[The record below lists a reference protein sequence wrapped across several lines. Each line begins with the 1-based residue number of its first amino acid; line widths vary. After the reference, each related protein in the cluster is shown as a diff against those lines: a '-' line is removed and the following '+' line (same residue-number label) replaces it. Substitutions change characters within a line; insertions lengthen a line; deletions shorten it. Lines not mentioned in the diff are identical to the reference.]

1 MRRQWQTR
9 RPQFR
14 KPETPAPAA
23 PLPILTRMTDR
34 DADRTKVTC
43 YMCAIDWEYE
53 IGHKRQGNQLYPSV
67 AALKEAHPM
76 WEECGIVEVEVTVL
90 GTIARPQY

>member
-9 RPQFR
+9 KAQPFR
-14 KPETPAPAA
+14 KPEDSPLAPQR
-23 PLPILTRMTDR
+23 LLTRDE
-34 DADRTKVTC
+34 DRTKVVC
-43 YMCAIDWEYE
+43 YMCAIAWQYE
-53 IGHKRQGNQLYPSV
+53 IGHAPKGQQIYPSV

-90 GTIARPQY
+90 GTIAPPQY

>member
-9 RPQFR
+9 KTQPFR
-14 KPETPAPAA
+14 KPDDSPPAPQR
-23 PLPILTRMTDR
+23 LLTRMTSR
-34 DADRTKVTC
+34 DEDRTKVVC
-43 YMCAIDWEYE
+43 YMCAIDWQCE
-53 IGHKRQGNQLYPSV
+53 IGHARDGNRVYPSV

-90 GTIARPQY
+90 GTIAPPQH

>member
-9 RPQFR
+9 KAQPLR
-14 KPETPAPAA
+14 KPENSQPAPQR
-23 PLPILTRMTDR
+23 LLTRMTSR
-34 DADRTKVTC
+34 DEDRTKVVC
-43 YMCAIDWEYE
+43 YMCAIAWEYE
-53 IGHKRQGNQLYPSV
+53 IGHDRVGSKIYPSV

-90 GTIARPQY
+90 GTIAPPQY